1 MRRTL
6 TGIALVAATAALL
19 AGCGSGGGDGKE
31 VGAKQDTSTA
41 PSPAASK
48 PAGGQEAT
56 REVTFEVRGQGSTQV
71 LWTAGDSKTEQVNL
85 PWTKTTQ
92 LTVKGA
98 ELKVGS
104 LVSVVPGSVTGS
116 DGQLGRHP
124 VSSRST
130 ASRSRTTRA
139 ASRSRAASTSS
150 SDCRQVTAVR

>member
-1 MRRTL
+1 VRRTV

-19 AGCGSGGGDGKE
+19 AGCGSGGGDSKGA
-31 VGAKQDTSTA
+31 GAKQDTSQA
-41 PSPAASK
+41 PSK

-116 DGQLGRHP
+116 DGQLVP
-124 VSSRST
+124 
-130 ASRSRTTRA
+130 ASCVIKV
-139 ASRSRAASTSS
+139 
-150 SDCRQVTAVR
+150 DGKQVADNKDGKSIAGCKYLVK